1 MNETYNLYPLYVFRV
16 VVRLGSVTRAAEELF
31 VTQPAVSAHLKML
44 EERFGLPLLER
55 TPRGVV
61 LTAAGE
67 VVLHHASRV
76 FGELDDLA
84 AAAENLR
91 GGEVRGQ
98 VLLAASS
105 TPAAYFLPDV
115 LGRFKALYPAAD
127 VSLMVGD
134 SQQVVSWLLDYESP
148 MGVMGQ
154 LPRNGGD
161 LMRRERIA
169 YDELRLVAP
178 TGDPLLSVEK
188 VEERHLR
195 EHTLF
200 LRERGSSTRSG
211 AEKVLGDLIG
221 AFERATEVGST
232 DAIKQLVA
240 AGLGVAVLSSWA
252 TRLEEAA
259 GLLAPVPDLAL
270 RQTRPFCLVAR
281 TDRPLLGVAAALWD
295 FLEAERQPL
304 PDTATAALPLC
315 PP

>member
-1 MNETYNLYPLYVFRV
+1 MNESYNLYPLHVFRAV
-16 VVRLGSVTRAAEELF
+16 ARLGSVTRAAEELF
-31 VTQPAVSAHLKML
+31 VTQPAVSAHLKAL
-44 EERFGLPLLER
+44 EERFGQPLFER

-84 AAAENLR
+84 AAAESLR
-91 GGEVRGQ
+91 GGEVRGHIT
-98 VLLAASS
+98 VAASS

-115 LGRFKALYPAAD
+115 LGRFKSLHPAAD

-134 SQQVVSWLLDYESP
+134 SQQVVSWLLNYEAP

-161 LMRRERIA
+161 LMRRDRIA
-169 YDELRLVAP
+169 YDELRLIAP
-178 TGDPLLSVEK
+178 AGDPLLSVEM

-195 EHTLF
+195 GRTLF

-211 AEKVLGDLIG
+211 AEKLLGDRMG

-232 DAIKQLVA
+232 DAIKRLVA

-252 TRLEEAA
+252 TRLEEEA
-259 GLLAPVPDLAL
+259 GLLAPVPDSAL

-281 TDRPLLGVAAALWD
+281 ADRPLLGVAAALWD
-295 FLEAERQPL
+295 FLEAGRQP
-304 PDTATAALPLC
+304 PPAPATVPSSC
-315 PP
+315 TP